1 MSGELDAVERLRE
14 QLAQEIGQ
22 AEQHLADL
30 RRRYA
35 AATELLT
42 VGNPSATVDKVQTSA
57 RVAISKGLSH
67 PAKGL
72 KALQKAG
79 YTLRAAAE
87 EIGVDPSLLSRA
99 LRGQRNLNSAAQ
111 AKLDALLTK

>member
-1 MSGELDAVERLRE
+1 MSGELDAVGRLRE
-14 QLAQEIGQ
+14 QLAHEI
-22 AEQHLADL
+22 AEAEKRLADL

-42 VGNPSATVDKVQTSA
+42 VGNLSATVDKVESSA
-57 RVAISKGLSH
+57 RVAISRGLSH

-79 YTLRAAAE
+79 YTLRGAAA

-99 LRGQRNLNSAAQ
+99 LRGERNLNSAAQ